1 MSLRPLSPALLL
13 LAAGVLCRPSGAV
26 ELLIADFETGL
37 GSWTA
42 NDIARTAGRPPAATV
57 KLSGDSHGGF
67 AAMELRTEAT
77 EGWAVAQATVDFSQW
92 EPIGVDRLGFSAQ
105 TDVAADLVVILARYD
120 DPVRRFRTSVRLEP
134 GDWTQVVLPLGEFHA
149 DGDYELRPGVLKAL
163 QFGFE
168 GQVPAARVL
177 IDDVRALSPAPED
190 ELGTLSLRCV
200 EAWGH
205 KNSHS
210 VEVFPNGTLRP
221 DTGLSQFLHGR
232 RNHPELYAPLRLQ
245 GHCPRPGRFIAQV
258 IETSRYGGA
267 ELTLALDGEV
277 KLHREFPGESNSV
290 LRQYAGSYGID
301 LPAGPHEIVVDNP
314 GADWVR
320 VAEYRLTN
328 YVPWKLW
335 VDEMSGAITA
345 RLFPTDA
352 LSRQGAHVTALV
364 AGRRFPFTASEDGA
378 LVGPAL
384 REHLPRGVY
393 PVTVVAHRDGEEF
406 LRQELKL
413 AIRHKRL
420 LLRRAAFRSG
430 EAVVLRVRFTGEAG
444 LPVEGAAVRARIGGQ
459 NHLLEPLPDE
469 PGSYHLALGPLP
481 VGYYPLQLSCADPA
495 ASEDTRVC
503 VYPPKAEP
511 GPASQIV
518 RLRPDGWFET
528 RSGEPFTPLGFATI
542 HIFQPTFDDP
552 GMEGWFESAWSNAG
566 DQRVADWLGL
576 LGSQGINVIRIG
588 LTVKSDGL
596 PGDMGGYP
604 HPDLVPAL
612 RRFLELCDG
621 FGMRVI
627 PVLYWG
633 HWTTF
638 GLQDVPAY
646 DPLMA
651 VWHDWYTGERAIA
664 LQQEFTRRVVAPF
677 AGDPRV
683 FAWEP
688 MNEIRPDIEGNPD
701 IPVQWTNRICE
712 AIREVNPDHLIT
724 ISPLTMDNQTHVVY
738 ARHSDADFINYHF
751 YADFSSPPRGIADR
765 VAMCTRLNQM
775 GGKVAIVGEAGATGG
790 GLGGL
795 NPQWVD
801 LATRDCYWPSL
812 LSGATGCIGWDGN
825 TTSPRETG
833 MLAEIL
839 AASGW
844 YGCRRDP
851 APVCV
856 VFEDLREDLWPLIEA
871 EALLAD
877 RGVWFDPVL
886 QGAPVPPG
894 SLVVPLSQLPER
906 LPALPRLVE
915 ATAPYAAVPLVADGG
930 TLAVIY
936 LRNEGGFNGYGGR
949 LPEQTDLNVAVHLPG
964 RHTLTVWDLDAREQV
979 ATTQFT
985 DHGAFA
991 AQKTWSDYVLVIKQA
1006 R

>member
-1 MSLRPLSPALLL
+1 MPLCPLRPALLL
-13 LAAGVLCRPSGAV
+13 LAAGLLCPPSGAV
-26 ELLIADFETGL
+26 EQLIADFETGL

-57 KLSGDSHGGF
+57 QLSGDSHGGL
-67 AAMELRTEAT
+67 AAMELTTEAT
-77 EGWAVAQATVDFSQW
+77 EGWAVAQAAVDFSQW
-92 EPIGVDRLGFSAQ
+92 EPIGVDRLSFWAR
-105 TDVAADLVVILARYD
+105 TDVAVELVVILARYD
-120 DPVRRFRTSVRLEP
+120 DPVRRFRASVRLEP
-134 GDWTQVVLPLGEFHA
+134 GDWAQVVVPLSEFRG
-149 DGDYELRPGVLKAL
+149 DGDHELRPGVLKTL
-163 QFGFE
+163 QFGLE

-177 IDDVRALSPAPED
+177 IDDIRALSPAPED
-190 ELGTLSLRCV
+190 ELGTLSIRCA

-205 KNSHS
+205 RNSQS
-210 VEVFPNGTLRP
+210 VEVLPNGALRP
-221 DTGLSQFLHGR
+221 AGFLSQFVHGR
-232 RNHPELYAPLRLQ
+232 RNHPELYTPLRLVVN
-245 GHCPRPGRFIAQV
+245 CPRPGRFIAQV
-258 IETSRYGGA
+258 TETSGYGGA

-277 KLHREFPGESNSV
+277 KLHRDFPGETNSV

-328 YVPWKLW
+328 YVPWKLR

-345 RLFPTDA
+345 RLFSTD
-352 LSRQGAHVTALV
+352 RVDWDGAQVTADV
-364 AGRRFPFTASEDGA
+364 AGRRFLFTPSEEGA

-393 PVTVVAHRDGEEF
+393 PVTVVARREGEEL

-420 LLRRAAFRSG
+420 LLRRAAFAAG
-430 EAVVLRVRFTGEAG
+430 EAVVLRVKFTGEAG
-444 LPVEGAAVRARIGGQ
+444 IPIEGAGVRARIGGQ
-459 NHLLEPLPDE
+459 DHLLEPLPDE
-469 PGSYHLALGPLP
+469 PGLYHLALGAMPA
-481 VGYYPLQLSCADPA
+481 GSHRLQLSCADPA
-495 ASEDTRVC
+495 AHEDTRVC
-503 VYPPKAEP
+503 VYPPKTEP
-511 GPASQIV
+511 GPASEII

-542 HIFQPTFDDP
+542 HVFQPTFDDP

-576 LGSQGINVIRIG
+576 LSSQGINVIRIG

-621 FGMRVI
+621 LCMRVI

-646 DPLMA
+646 DPLMR
-651 VWHDWYTGERAIA
+651 VWHDWYTDRRAIA

-688 MNEIRPDIEGNPD
+688 MNEIRPDVEGNPE

-712 AIREVNPDHLIT
+712 AIREVDPDHLIT
-724 ISPLTMDNQTHVVY
+724 ISPLTMDSHTHVHY

-765 VAMCTRLNQM
+765 VAMCTRLNQL

-790 GLGGL
+790 GFGGL

-812 LSGATGCIGWDGN
+812 LSGATGCVGWDGN

-833 MLAEIL
+833 ILAEIL
-839 AASGW
+839 GESGW

-856 VFEDLREDLWPLIEA
+856 VFEDLREDLWPLIRA
-871 EALLAD
+871 EGLLSD

-886 QGAPVPPG
+886 RGAPVPPG
-894 SLVVPLSQLPER
+894 SQAIPLSELSDH
-906 LPALPRLVE
+906 LPALPRLVD

-930 TLAVIY
+930 RLAVIY

-949 LPEQTDLNVAVHLPG
+949 LPEQTDLNVVVHLPG

-979 ATTQFT
+979 ATSEFS
-985 DHGAFA
+985 DDGVFA
-991 AQKTWSDYVLVIKQA
+991 AQETSSDYVLVARQA